1 MAALVGQGRRPDPLG
16 AIQSLAMEE
25 SLLAPR
31 DQPTHGQPAIRVR
44 SRGDRL
50 ATEWQGRAAQAVDG
64 VRDWADRVMEK
75 ILRHSC

>member
-16 AIQSLAMEE
+16 AIQSLVLEE

-31 DQPTHGQPAIRVR
+31 HQPTHGQPAVRVR

-50 ATEWQGRAAQAVDG
+50 AAERQALAAQAVDG
-64 VRDWADRVMEK
+64 VRDRADRVME
-75 ILRHSC
+75 ILCHLC